1 MTMSRC
7 TRGVLATLGAL
18 ILGVAGQVAGSGTL
32 AFAGQPQAG
41 LADASGSG
49 GVVTQ
54 DQSAGTIV
62 VGGSG
67 QEAGQAQGTAQ
78 SNNQQLDPNS
88 GTVVGG
94 SQQANGQQS
103 DTQQTIDQTESGT
116 FVVFGGGLHQRANQ
130 TAATVQANDQTVD
143 GSLILGH
150 VDQSNLQSATI
161 KQAIH
166 QNLTGTFVV
175 FGGTHPFDPSL
186 AQSFTALGKC
196 AVCSN
201 ALSDASV
208 GLVPGDLHQSG
219 GPHQSKAG
227 TYVVLGNLDQTFS
240 QSSTVVESN
249 DQTIS
254 GSIIIGDVS
263 QANVQHASVDQSID
277 QSLSGTYLVFG
288 TLDQSADQ
296 LALINQSNHQIQGG

>member
-1 MTMSRC
+1 MSRR
-7 TRGVLATLGAL
+7 TSSVLASLGLLVWGA
-18 ILGVAGQVAGSGTL
+18 AGGAAGGGTL

-49 GVVTQ
+49 TIVTQ

-67 QEAGQAQGTAQ
+67 QQAGQTQVTQQ
-78 SNNQQLDPNS
+78 SNDQQLDPNG
-88 GTVVGG
+88 GTIVGG
-94 SQQANGQQS
+94 AQQANGQQS
-103 DTQQTIDQTESGT
+103 GTHQAIDQTESGT

-130 TAATVQANDQTVD
+130 AAGTVQANDQSVD
-143 GSLILGH
+143 GGVVLGR
-150 VDQSNLQSATI
+150 VDQSNLQSADI
-161 KQAIH
+161 NQAIH
-166 QNLTGTFVV
+166 QHLTGTFVV

-186 AQSFTALGKC
+186 ARSFSALGKC
-196 AVCSN
+196 GVCSD
-201 ALSDASV
+201 ALSDSSV
-208 GLVPGDLHQSG
+208 GLAGGDLHQG
-219 GPHQSKAG
+219 GSSRQSAAG
-227 TYVVLGNLDQTFS
+227 TYVVLGNLDQSFS
-240 QSSTVVESN
+240 QSSSIAESN
-249 DQTIS
+249 DQSVS

-296 LALINQSNHQIQGG
+296 SALINESNHQHQGG